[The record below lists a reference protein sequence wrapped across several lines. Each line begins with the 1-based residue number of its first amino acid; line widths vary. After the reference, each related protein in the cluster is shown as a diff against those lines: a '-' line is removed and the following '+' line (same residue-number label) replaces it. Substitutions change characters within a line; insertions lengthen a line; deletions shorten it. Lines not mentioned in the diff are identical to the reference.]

1 MKKTGQILKETREA
15 KSISLQEVS
24 IHLKIN
30 TKTLKALETGDKSQL
45 PAKTFLR
52 GFVQSYAQFLKLD
65 LNQIMEVFQEEMGTT
80 HPGMIV
86 TQIAQPPQNYGAHG
100 SQNQPPTNSMNAHFQ
115 SVPKANS
122 TETDS
127 TGLSN
132 TSNQNKS
139 THQNTTGIA
148 SKTNTGS
155 TSASPSNTSASTP
168 KTPISEPL
176 PPSISFDPQ
185 TWSHSLKVGTAILVF
200 LIISVIIGIKKTID
214 KYERE
219 ATLPKQEHQ
228 QVDIPQSS
236 VPVNTNP
243 EQDPASET
251 NAGVITP
258 PMNESTNPINT
269 EGTITSN
276 LNVSRD
282 ALALSSKPIVKPE
295 ISPVMASPATASTIA
310 STSVSATTSADSNIT
325 NSTLAQTN
333 TNQTDS
339 ETDGPQEVIIEALDK
354 VVVEYAIDG
363 GPKNSI
369 SLLAEKIHTF
379 KAKKN
384 ISLSFSDGGSVNL
397 IHNGKDKGV
406 PGNLGQP
413 YVVSFPK

>member
-100 SQNQPPTNSMNAHFQ
+100 SQNQAPVNSMSAHFQ
-115 SVPKANS
+115 SVPKATS

-132 TSNQNKS
+132 TSSQSKS
-139 THQNTTGIA
+139 AHQSTKGYA
-148 SKTNTGS
+148 GKTNTS
-155 TSASPSNTSASTP
+155 SSSANSSTSASTP
-168 KTPISEPL
+168 KAPISEPL

-228 QVDIPQSS
+228 LVDTPQSS

-243 EQDPASET
+243 EQDPALEV
-251 NAGVITP
+251 NASVLNPPVIDP
-258 PMNESTNPINT
+258 INPINT

-282 ALALSSKPIVKPE
+282 ALALSSKPIIKPE
-295 ISPVMASPATASTIA
+295 ITPVMASPIVSPAAIAAIAAT
-310 STSVSATTSADSNIT
+310 STSTDSNVT
-325 NSTLAQTN
+325 SSTLTQTN
-333 TNQTDS
+333 TNQVASEIDS
-339 ETDGPQEVIIEALDK
+339 PQEVIIEALDK